1 MISLSDGRIC
11 YLDCVESTQHL
22 PPESI
27 VVAVADV
34 RGRPR
39 LPVELPNSWEGMQEV
54 ELRRRVETA
63 LRACDALGAPAT
75 APVAAPAP
83 VPQDTRGFLA
93 RLFGLWPLP
102 ERGRGLLRAD
112 ERR

>member
-27 VVAVADV
+27 IVAVADV

-39 LPVELPNSWEGMQEV
+39 LPLELPNSWESMQEV

-63 LRACDALGAPAT
+63 LQACDALAAPAT
-75 APVAAPAP
+75 VPAAAPAPAP
-83 VPQDTRGFLA
+83 VPNDTRGFLA
-93 RLFGLWPLP
+93 RLFGLWPQAT
-102 ERGRGLLRAD
+102 RA
-112 ERR
+112 